1 MSKSMK
7 ETERRMIATVLFAAR
22 ASVDAA
28 LMALG
33 ENIDGEE
40 KEEKAVCT
48 HPIERREDL
57 TEMGGPLEWRCRAC
71 GFHSTTEE
79 PPPLTEG

>member
-1 MSKSMK
+1 MK
-7 ETERRMIATVLFAAR
+7 ESERRMIATVLFAAR

-33 ENIDGEE
+33 ENVDVE
-40 KEEKAVCT
+40 KEEKEVCA
-48 HPIERREDL
+48 HPMELRDNL

-71 GFHSTTEE
+71 GFHSITEQPTEE
-79 PPPLTEG
+79 